1 MKKILLASLI
11 VFLALLFTP
20 AEGLSG
26 DTYFAR
32 CNLKVVKGSLISW
45 VNWQSTQDIVPV
57 GRKLEVNYNGGKKA
71 QLKDPKTNKEYTL
84 ILGAKGEQ
92 YLKKFVTKR
101 RTSIKNFPSSVKKEI
116 KVGLANIGMNKKQ
129 VYIAMGPPANAD
141 GRNTNLMTYND
152 IMKTNLWVYK
162 RRRFGKNIGVQFN
175 AESGK
180 VSRTEGIWRR

>member
-1 MKKILLASLI
+1 MRKILFASLI
-11 VFLALLFTP
+11 VFLAVLFTP
-20 AEGLSG
+20 AQGLSSE
-26 DTYFAR
+26 TYFAR

-45 VNWQSTQDIVPV
+45 VNWQSTLDIIPV
-57 GRKLEVNYNGGKKA
+57 GRKLEVSYNGGKKA
-71 QLKDPKTNKEYTL
+71 QLRDPKTNKEYTL
-84 ILGAKGEQ
+84 ILGASGEQ
-92 YLKKFVTKR
+92 YLKKFVLKR

-116 KVGLANIGMNKKQ
+116 KDALANTGMTKKQ

-141 GRNTNLMTYND
+141 GRNTNLMTYGD

-175 AESGK
+175 ADNNK